1 MLTLGTDNMFRGKYL
16 PGFFEQYAPLY
27 RWLVQEHGQEK
38 VWQVYDYFFGFVSK
52 LQWGQWMVLDKVC
65 PKVEMRQLFYWVMEC
80 IYQSD
85 LCSQMRWEWAAPS
98 GKPSGTVADELRIV
112 VVEPPAELMK
122 KWEPFLG
129 QRRYLYID
137 WFGRL
142 RRDPGCNA
150 DIKPEWLMLEVQS
163 EWGSVGEQQNDGL
176 TSDD

>member
-1 MLTLGTDNMFRGKYL
+1 MRTLGPDNMFRGKYL
-16 PGFFEQYAPLY
+16 PGFFEQYATLY

-52 LQWGQWMVLDKVC
+52 LQWGQWMVLEKVC

-85 LCSQMRWEWAAPS
+85 LCSQMRWKWEPV
-98 GKPSGTVADELRIV
+98 GDKDELRIV
-112 VVEPPAELMK
+112 VVSPTPEQLK
-122 KWEPFLG
+122 KWRPFVG
-129 QRRYLYID
+129 QNRYLYID

-150 DIKPEWLMLEVQS
+150 DIKPEWLMLEEQS
-163 EWGSVGEQQNDGL
+163 EWGSGSDVPDDGL

>member
-1 MLTLGTDNMFRGKYL
+1 MLRGKYL

-52 LQWGQWMVLDKVC
+52 LQWGQWMVLEKVC

-85 LCSQMRWEWAAPS
+85 LCSQMRWEWADAPREKAS
-98 GKPSGTVADELRIV
+98 ETGAGEPKQELRLV
-112 VVEPPAELMK
+112 VVPPTPEQMK
-122 KWEPFLG
+122 RWEPFLG

-150 DIKPEWLMLEVQS
+150 DVKPEWLMLEEQS
-163 EWGSVGEQQNDGL
+163 EWGSGGDVQDDGL